1 MTEPRTALILTGGG
15 AHLKGVAELV
25 EEIFG
30 VSCSI
35 GKPRYFSGISTVH
48 EGPEYAAP
56 LGMIRYAVR
65 SATKHAEEKISLFIN
80 LFRGRT
86 DVYPLRWESLKGI
99 SGYSPACGNEW
110 RQGISNIPIT

>member
-1 MTEPRTALILTGGG
+1 MDEDGRYNLASRQLPDALRQLQAENARLKALIAANGIPLEEPALPNKPPDETTSTLT
-15 AHLKGVAELV
+15 
-25 EEIFG
+25 IQ
-30 VSCSI
+30 
-35 GKPRYFSGISTVH
+35 
-48 EGPEYAAP
+48 
-56 LGMIRYAVR
+56 R
-65 SATKHAEEKISLFIN
+65 SAEEKISLFIN